1 MPFPLLRTKTNIPLN
16 VIKYEVIFM
25 DCILVH
31 IPLDPKRHMRILN
44 EFDNDKPQN
53 VDSHNAV

>member
-1 MPFPLLRTKTNIPLN
+1 MPFPLLHTKTNIPLN